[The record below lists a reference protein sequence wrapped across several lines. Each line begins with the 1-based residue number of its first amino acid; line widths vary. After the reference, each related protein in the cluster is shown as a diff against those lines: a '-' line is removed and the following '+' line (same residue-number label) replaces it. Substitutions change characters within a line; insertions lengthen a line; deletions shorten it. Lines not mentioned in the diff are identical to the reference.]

1 MALDLTGK
9 SVVITGASSGI
20 GRATAFAFAQV
31 GCRVTL
37 AARRGEMLDDVAAE
51 CRARG
56 GEAMSLV
63 TDVIDGVAVQ
73 RLADHVV
80 ATFGGI
86 DIWINNAG
94 SGVIGRFTDAKLE
107 LHQQT
112 IAVSL
117 LGTVNGSYAALGVFE
132 RAGHGVLINMA
143 SAGAWTPL
151 PLGVAYTAAKFGIR
165 GLSAALRTEYL
176 DSPDIRICAI
186 FPSLVDT
193 PGLRHAANV
202 TGGAI
207 NPGPYLY
214 SAEEV
219 AKTFIAVARRPRDEV
234 AVGWMARAGQAAFA
248 VARAPTEALI
258 GTTMLGLMSRADPA
272 PMTDGTLLAPIAAPD
287 ESDGG
292 WLRRKHIPSA
302 ERIDRA
308 LVIAGM
314 VGVLALIARW
324 GRRNSLRNQNSKLG

>member
-1 MALDLTGK
+1 MVHTLEGK

-20 GRATAFAFAQV
+20 GRATAFAFARA
-31 GCRVTL
+31 GSRVTL

-51 CRARG
+51 CRALG
-56 GEAMSLV
+56 GEALPV
-63 TDVIDGVAVQ
+63 ATDVVDAAAVQ
-73 RLADHVV
+73 RLADHAV

-117 LGTVNGSYAALGVFE
+117 LGTVNGSYAALGIFE
-132 RAGHGVLINMA
+132 RAGHGILINMA
-143 SAGAWTPL
+143 SAGAWAPL

-165 GLSAALRTEYL
+165 GLSAALRTEYAGH
-176 DSPDIRICAI
+176 PDIRICAI

-219 AKTFIAVARRPRDEV
+219 ARTLIAVARRPRDEV

-248 VARAPTEALI
+248 IARAPTEALM
-258 GTTMLGLMSRADPA
+258 GATMLGLISRADPA
-272 PMTDGTLLAPIAAPD
+272 PTTDGTLLTAIVARD
-287 ESDGG
+287 GSDGG
-292 WLRRKHIPSA
+292 WLRRKHLPSA

-308 LVIAGM
+308 LVVAGII
-314 VGVLALIARW
+314 GSFALLAGW
-324 GRRNSLRNQNSKLG
+324 RRRA